1 MVFARTGLLGGKF
14 KAHRVTIIRG
24 LRYKFNVLQ
33 CVCKV
38 HYLIYK
44 DVISYAGSG
53 TPTVSGLQGA
63 QRLHPHPVTDD
74 GNRC

>member
-1 MVFARTGLLGGKF
+1 MFSGTDVEMVFARTGLLGGKF

-44 DVISYAGSG
+44 DVI
-53 TPTVSGLQGA
+53 
-63 QRLHPHPVTDD
+63 
-74 GNRC
+74 